1 MSRLIATAPSSLPAI
16 SSIGDTADRST
27 STTRVDFSSMVDVS
41 IVWPPAMMPI
51 ISSPMKTMGR
61 MWLSPRTVS
70 RSLSGPT
77 VIDDCR
83 CTRSSAS
90 SAARSSE
97 RAATRASTM
106 ASRTLR

>member
-27 STTRVDFSSMVDVS
+27 STTRVDFSSMVEVS
-41 IVWPPAMMPI
+41 MVWPPAMMPI
-51 ISSPMKTMGR
+51 IISPMKTMGR
-61 MWLSPRTVS
+61 MLLNPRTVS

-77 VIDDCR
+77 VVDGCR
-83 CTRSSAS
+83 GTRSSAS
-90 SAARSSE
+90 ITDRSRD
-97 RAATRASTM
+97 RAATRASMM